1 MNTGLGNQIYQNQ
14 QLTITPKIIEE
25 LKVLQMSNIELMQY
39 ITIQLNENPVLDIE
53 DYDMECMKLLGYEN
67 EGNYVCE
74 NGYEELKRKD
84 FSEYV
89 SDNLSLRNHLQN
101 QIRELFIDSQIKKI
115 AFYLVETINDY
126 GYLSVSINDASCILG
141 VPLNKVKKALNVI
154 QKLEPAGIGARNLK
168 ECILLQLGRR
178 RELDGNVKTVVN
190 NYLELLAEK
199 KYKSISEKLGL
210 AYEQVVEIY
219 KKIKSTN
226 PKPGLK
232 FSDNCTVMYIE
243 PELVTKL
250 VNDKFIVLLNND
262 IDINLKINQ
271 HYRLLIK
278 NEQSSI
284 QTKNYIKSRISK
296 AIDVINAIEQ
306 RKRTILNVANCI
318 IDYQDD
324 FLRKGYKFLRPLSL
338 KMVADKVGL
347 HESTISR
354 TVNNKYIETTR
365 GVFELK
371 YFFSAEVDTISDTG
385 IAANA
390 VKKAIRDIVQNEDK
404 RKPLSDE
411 QIKRKIEDD
420 GIKVARRT
428 VAKYREEMSILSSK
442 LRRLY

>member
-1 MNTGLGNQIYQNQ
+1 MNIGLENQIYHNQ
-14 QLTITPKIIEE
+14 RLTITPKIIEE

-53 DYDMECMKLLGYEN
+53 DYDIDDVKPFRDETIEN
-67 EGNYVCE
+67 YMYE

-89 SDNLSLRNHLQN
+89 SDNLSLRNHLQT
-101 QIRELFIDSQIKKI
+101 QIRELFIDPQIRKI

-126 GYLSVSINDASCILG
+126 GYLSVSINDVSCILG
-141 VPLNKVKKALNVI
+141 VSLNKVKKALSVI
-154 QKLEPAGIGARNLK
+154 QKLDPAGIGARSLK
-168 ECILLQLGRR
+168 ECILLQLCRR
-178 RELDGNVKTVVN
+178 RELDGNVKTVVS
-190 NYLELLAEK
+190 NYLVLLAEK
-199 KYKSISEKLGL
+199 KYKYISEKLGL
-210 AYEQVVEIY
+210 PYKQVLEIY

-226 PKPGLK
+226 PKPGLE
-232 FSDNCTVMYIE
+232 FSNNCTVMYIQ
-243 PELVTKL
+243 PELIAKL
-250 VNDKFIVLLNND
+250 VNDKFIVLFNND
-262 IDINLKINQ
+262 ADINLKINQ
-271 HYRLLIK
+271 HYKSLIK

-284 QTKNYIKSRISK
+284 QTKNYIKSRVSK

-306 RKRTILNVANCI
+306 RNRTILKVANCI

-324 FLRKGYKFLRPLSL
+324 FLRNGHKFLRPLSL
-338 KMVADKVGL
+338 KMIADKIGL

-354 TVNNKYIETTR
+354 TVNKKYIETTR

-371 YFFSAEVDTISDTG
+371 YFFSAEVDTTSDTG

-390 VKKAIRDIVQNEDK
+390 VKKAIRDMVQNEDK
-404 RKPLSDE
+404 RNPLSDE

-428 VAKYREEMSILSSK
+428 VAKYREEMSILPSK